1 MIKFFVLLALIF
13 GSVYFYVSQEEIPE
27 VVEEEVSSKKEVI
40 TVVEMANYLSEKEK
54 EQEKE
59 KVVVQASVED
69 EKENP
74 DLSFENDPAFELDE
88 RALAAIHD
96 GQVILTDPENT
107 VPQDNP
113 TE

>member
-13 GSVYFYVSQEEIPE
+13 GSVYFYVNQEEIPE
-27 VVEEEVSSKKEVI
+27 VVEEEVSSKKEVK

-54 EQEKE
+54 EQEK
-59 KVVVQASVED
+59 VVVQASVEV

-74 DLSFENDPAFELDE
+74 DLSFQDDPAFELDE

>member
-27 VVEEEVSSKKEVI
+27 VVEEEVSSKKEVK

-54 EQEKE
+54 EQEK
-59 KVVVQASVED
+59 VVVQASVEV

-74 DLSFENDPAFELDE
+74 DLSFQDDPAFELDE

>member
-1 MIKFFVLLALIF
+1 MINLFVLFALIF

-27 VVEEEVSSKKEVI
+27 VVEEEVSSEKVVK

-54 EQEKE
+54 
-59 KVVVQASVED
+59 VVVQAPVQL

-74 DLSFENDPAFELDE
+74 DLSFKYDPTFELDE

-107 VPQDNP
+107 VPHDSP
-113 TE
+113 SE

>member
-13 GSVYFYVSQEEIPE
+13 GSVYFYVSNEEIPE
-27 VVEEEVSSKKEVI
+27 VVEEEVSSKKEVK

-54 EQEKE
+54 A
-59 KVVVQASVED
+59 VVQASVQV

-74 DLSFENDPAFELDE
+74 DLSFQYDPAFELDE

-107 VPQDNP
+107 VPYDHP

>member
-27 VVEEEVSSKKEVI
+27 VVEEEVSSKKEVK
-40 TVVEMANYLSEKEK
+40 TVVEMANYLSEKEN
-54 EQEKE
+54 ENE
-59 KVVVQASVED
+59 KVVVQAPVQL

-74 DLSFENDPAFELDE
+74 DLSFQYDPAFELDE

-107 VPQDNP
+107 VPHDSP
-113 TE
+113 SE

>member
-27 VVEEEVSSKKEVI
+27 VVEEEVSSKKEVK

-54 EQEKE
+54 
-59 KVVVQASVED
+59 VVVQASVEV

-74 DLSFENDPAFELDE
+74 DLSFENDPEFELDE

-96 GQVILTDPENT
+96 GQVILNDPENT

>member
-1 MIKFFVLLALIF
+1 MINFFVLLALIF

-27 VVEEEVSSKKEVI
+27 VVEEEVSSKKEVK

-54 EQEKE
+54 EKE
-59 KVVVQASVED
+59 KVVVQASVEV

-74 DLSFENDPAFELDE
+74 DLSFENDPEFELDE

-96 GQVILTDPENT
+96 GQVILNDPENT

>member
-27 VVEEEVSSKKEVI
+27 VVEEEVSSKKEVK

-54 EQEKE
+54 A
-59 KVVVQASVED
+59 VVQASVQV

-74 DLSFENDPAFELDE
+74 DLSFQYDPAFELDE

-107 VPQDNP
+107 VPHDSP
-113 TE
+113 SE